1 MTSRSITP
9 FHSQCCVPG
18 ALPDA
23 RIEANYSNLLK
34 IERVGV
40 SLLRMRG
47 ESALPRNAPVRF
59 PSDSGRIQ
67 YRQPQTV
74 VKGKMPPGKGARKWV
89 WTLV

>member
-1 MTSRSITP
+1 MTYPSITS
-9 FHSQCCVPG
+9 FRSQFCVLG

-23 RIEANYSNLLK
+23 GTEANYSNLVE

-47 ESALPRNAPVRF
+47 ESALSRNAPVRF

-67 YRQPQTV
+67 YRQPRTI
-74 VKGKMPPGKGARKWV
+74 VKGKMPPEKSAKK
-89 WTLV
+89 